1 MADNDDDDTNNT
13 IMRLDDAR
21 VLKKLGR
28 PLNTP
33 ITHHAFSEAYSRHWF
48 ALMDAHTKFENAMFR
63 FLLDETQSP
72 SKWWSA
78 RRRFIALEREADR
91 CVGFW
96 IALGGNTPLDA
107 APVFKSEQ
115 DAREYALLDFFI
127 SKRACPF
134 LEFWQN
140 AIEEAEAG
148 NVPTF
153 KLSDIPP
160 WLDDELCV

>member
-1 MADNDDDDTNNT
+1 
-13 IMRLDDAR
+13 MRLDDAQ

-33 ITHHAFSEAYSRHWF
+33 ISHHAFSEAYSRHWF
-48 ALMDAHTKFENAMFR
+48 ALMDATLSSRTPCSDF
-63 FLLDETQSP
+63 LDETQSP

-78 RRRFIALEREADR
+78 RRKFIALEQEADR

-107 APVFKSEQ
+107 APVFNSEQ

-140 AIEEAEAG
+140 VIEEAEAG

-153 KLSDIPP
+153 RLSDIPP
-160 WLDDELCV
+160 WLDDELCGLGS